1 MKTRIV
7 AYVLFSV
14 CSAAAVF
21 GALSKEHNDFAKGPT
36 QYLLTRDEQ
45 KQWKAVATDEQ
56 AKAFIDLFWA
66 RRDPSP
72 GTPANEFRDS
82 ILQRMTVADSLFS
95 TAKLRGAATDRGK
108 VYVVMGPQTGIKR
121 GGPQGGSV
129 VRAPDSVIRQSTGL
143 NAQSVQGVA
152 PSEIWQYERSKS
164 TLPLEQPMVQIAF
177 IDQYASNE
185 WKMERMVGTDYAT
198 VFDRIARAYIA
209 EPDLTAAPAY
219 AAGASYTPAP
229 TAVTTTAV
237 SAAAG
242 VQGGAISGTAGLKSE
257 ALRAAVD
264 AARASKAASDTLFV
278 SYGELVTPAGE
289 SYVPVQLYVPK
300 SAGLAPGTAVTF
312 FGAVENADGSQ
323 RVVAFEE
330 PATLTASHDDVFHAR
345 SLAIPP
351 GTYVGTFGLAR
362 DGKVI
367 SAVSTPMTV
376 QTLDK
381 SAPAFSG
388 LMLSNNVHG
397 LNDTRVTDPFV
408 FGGIR
413 VVPKGDRVFRTAD
426 ELWYFMEVRNPGL
439 DAATNQPKMSLKLSV
454 TGKTDEGVDVER
466 SAPAALATVQ
476 PVRDMAG
483 RYVIGEPLPLSTFK
497 PGSYTITVR
506 VKDMPLDKAYEMK
519 ESFRI
524 VN

>member
-1 MKTRIV
+1 MKARIL
-7 AYVLFSV
+7 ACMLFTV
-14 CSAAAVF
+14 FSAAAAF

-45 KQWKAVATDEQ
+45 KQWKAIATDDQ
-56 AKAFIDLFWA
+56 ARAFIDLFWA
-66 RRDPSP
+66 RRDPTP

-82 ILQRMTVADSLFS
+82 ILKRMTVADGLY
-95 TAKLRGAATDRGK
+95 TTVKLRGAATDRGK
-108 VYVVMGPQTGIKR
+108 VYVLMGPQTTVKR
-121 GGPQGGSV
+121 GGPEAGSGV
-129 VRAPDSVIRQSTGL
+129 HARNTVFQQSTDL
-143 NAQSVQGVA
+143 NPQSVQGVA
-152 PSEIWQYERSKS
+152 PSETWQYERSKS
-164 TLPLEQPMVQIAF
+164 TLPLGQPTVQIAF
-177 IDQYASNE
+177 SDQYASND
-185 WKMERMVGTDYAT
+185 WKMERIIGTDYAT
-198 VFDRIARAYIA
+198 VFDRIAAAYIA
-209 EPDLTAAPAY
+209 QPDLKEAPAY
-219 AAGASYTPAP
+219 ATGAYTPGP
-229 TAVTTTAV
+229 EPVSTASTPV
-237 SAAAG
+237 AASVKSNAIAG
-242 VQGGAISGTAGLKSE
+242 TEGLKSE
-257 ALRAAVD
+257 ALRSAVD

-278 SYGELVTPAGE
+278 SYGEFVTPAGE

-312 FGAVENADGSQ
+312 FGAVESADGSQ

-345 SLAIPP
+345 SLTVPP
-351 GTYVGTFGLAR
+351 GSYVGTFGLAR

-381 SAPAFSG
+381 SAPALSG
-388 LMLSNNVHG
+388 LILSNNVHA
-397 LNDTRVTDPFV
+397 LNDARAADPFV

-413 VVPKGDRVFRTAD
+413 VVPKGDRVFRPSD
-426 ELWYFMEVRNPGL
+426 DLWYFMEARNPGL
-439 DAATNQPKMSLKLSV
+439 DPATNQPKMSLKLSV
-454 TGKTDEGVDVER
+454 TGKTDDGVDVER
-466 SAPAALATVQ
+466 NAPAALATVQ

-483 RYVIGEPLPLSTFK
+483 RYVIGEPLPLATFK

-506 VKDMPLDKAYEMK
+506 VKDIALDKAYDLK